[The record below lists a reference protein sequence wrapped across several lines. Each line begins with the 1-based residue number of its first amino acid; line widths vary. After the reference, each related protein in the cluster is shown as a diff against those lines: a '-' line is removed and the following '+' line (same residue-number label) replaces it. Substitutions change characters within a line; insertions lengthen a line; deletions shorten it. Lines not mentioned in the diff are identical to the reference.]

1 MRCTTIIKTSLNL
14 NTYLPTLVIRKFAA
28 IDIGSNAI
36 RLLINNVI
44 EHDEKPT
51 AFKKSELVR
60 VPVRLGED
68 SFLRGEI
75 SKRNLNRL
83 VKTMQSFDLL
93 MQVYGVEKYMACATS
108 ALREAK
114 NGQEVIDKV
123 QKESGVQIQIID
135 GKMEASIIASTD
147 LKDLIKSDRFY
158 LYVDVGGGSTEFT
171 IFDKGQPVM
180 SRSFEI
186 GTVRILNDLVKDTV
200 WDEIKQWITS
210 NMNVENKVE
219 IIGSGGNINKLHKM
233 SGRKI
238 GQPLSYI
245 WLNAQYHFLNSMA
258 YEDRV
263 SELGL
268 NQDRADVIIPAT
280 KIFLNAAKWSKAKKI
295 HVPKIGL
302 ADGMIKTLYYQ

>member
-1 MRCTTIIKTSLNL
+1 M
-14 NTYLPTLVIRKFAA
+14 VIRKFAA

-44 EHDEKPT
+44 EQENKPP

-68 SFLRGEI
+68 AFLRGKI
-75 SKRNLNRL
+75 SERNIDRL
-83 VKTMQSFDLL
+83 VSTMQSFDLL
-93 MQVYGVEKYMACATS
+93 MGVYGVEKYMACATS

-114 NGQEVIDKV
+114 NGREVVERVKKEAGMKIEVIDGK
-123 QKESGVQIQIID
+123 KE
-135 GKMEASIIASTD
+135 ALIIASTD
-147 LKDLIKSDRFY
+147 LKDIIKADRMY

-171 IFDKGQPVM
+171 IFDKGKPVM
-180 SRSFEI
+180 SHSFKI
-186 GTVRILNDLVKDTV
+186 GTVRILSNLVDDTV
-200 WDEIKQWITS
+200 WEEIKTWIKT
-210 NMNVENKVE
+210 NLPMDGRVE

-245 WLNAQYHFLNSMA
+245 WLNAQYHFLNSMD
-258 YEDRV
+258 YEDRI

>member
-1 MRCTTIIKTSLNL
+1 ML
-14 NTYLPTLVIRKFAA
+14 IRKFAA

-44 EHDEKPT
+44 EQKDKPT
-51 AFKKSELVR
+51 LFKKSELVR

-75 SKRNLNRL
+75 SENSMKRL

-108 ALREAK
+108 ALRDAK
-114 NGQEVIDKV
+114 NGQEVIEKI
-123 QKESGVQIQIID
+123 QRESNINIEIID
-135 GKMEASIIASTD
+135 GKREAAIIASTD
-147 LKDLIKSDRFY
+147 LKDVIKTDRLY

-171 IFDKGQPVM
+171 IFDKGAPIV

-186 GTVRILNDLVKDTV
+186 GTVRILNNLVKDTV
-200 WDEIKQWITS
+200 WDDIKAWIAS
-210 NMNVENKVE
+210 HVGQDRLVE

-245 WLNAQYHFLNSMA
+245 WLNAQYHFLNSME
-258 YEDRV
+258 YEDRIA
-263 SELGL
+263 ELGL

>member
-1 MRCTTIIKTSLNL
+1 M
-14 NTYLPTLVIRKFAA
+14 VIRKFAA

-44 EHDEKPT
+44 EQKDRPT
-51 AFKKSELVR
+51 LFKKSELVR

-68 SFLRGEI
+68 AFLRGAI
-75 SKRNLNRL
+75 SDISLKRLI
-83 VKTMQSFDLL
+83 KTMQSFDLL

-108 ALREAK
+108 ALRDAK
-114 NGQEVIDKV
+114 NGREIIERIQQESNIKI
-123 QKESGVQIQIID
+123 EIID
-135 GKMEASIIASTD
+135 GKREAEIIASTD
-147 LKDLIKSDRFY
+147 LKDVIKTDRLY

-171 IFDKGQPVM
+171 IFDKGAPIL

-186 GTVRILNDLVKDTV
+186 GTVRILNNLVTETV
-200 WDEIKQWITS
+200 WDDIKMWMASHIA
-210 NMNVENKVE
+210 KDRLVE

-245 WLNAQYHFLNSMA
+245 WLNAQYHFLNSMD
-258 YEDRV
+258 YEDRIA
-263 SELGL
+263 ELGL

-280 KIFLNAAKWSKAKKI
+280 KIFLNAAKWSRAKKI

-302 ADGMIKTLYYQ
+302 ADGMIKTLYYQEA

>member
-1 MRCTTIIKTSLNL
+1 M
-14 NTYLPTLVIRKFAA
+14 VIRKYAA
-28 IDIGSNAI
+28 IDIGSNAV
-36 RLLINNVI
+36 RLLITNVI
-44 EHDEKPT
+44 EQEDKPT
-51 AFKKSELVR
+51 SFKKSEIVR

-75 SKRNLNRL
+75 SAHSIGRL
-83 VKTMQSFDLL
+83 AKTMQSFDLL

-114 NGQEVIDKV
+114 NGNEVV
-123 QKESGVQIQIID
+123 QKVKEASGIGIEIID
-135 GKMEASIIASTD
+135 GKREAEIIASTD
-147 LKDLIKSDRFY
+147 LKEIIRNDRSY

-171 IFDKGQPVM
+171 FFENGKPLV
-180 SRSFEI
+180 SKSFKI
-186 GTVRILNDLVKDTV
+186 GTVRILSNLVDDSI
-200 WDEIKQWITS
+200 WDDVRAWITS
-210 NMNVENKVE
+210 FVSPESNIE

-245 WLNAQYHFLNSMA
+245 WLNAQYHFLNSME
-258 YEDRV
+258 YDDRI

-268 NQDRADVIIPAT
+268 NQDRADVIIPAA

-302 ADGMIKTLYYQ
+302 ADGMIKTLYYQG

>member
-1 MRCTTIIKTSLNL
+1 M
-14 NTYLPTLVIRKFAA
+14 VIRKFAA

-44 EHDEKPT
+44 EQKDRPT
-51 AFKKSELVR
+51 LFKKSELVR

-68 SFLRGEI
+68 AFLRGAI
-75 SKRNLNRL
+75 SDISLKRLI
-83 VKTMQSFDLL
+83 KTMQSFDLL

-108 ALREAK
+108 ALRDAK
-114 NGQEVIDKV
+114 NGREIIERIQQESNIKI
-123 QKESGVQIQIID
+123 EIID
-135 GKMEASIIASTD
+135 GKREAEIITSTD
-147 LKDLIKSDRFY
+147 LKDVIKTDRLY

-171 IFDKGQPVM
+171 IFDKGAPVL

-186 GTVRILNDLVKDTV
+186 GTVRILNNLVTETV
-200 WDEIKQWITS
+200 WDDIKSWIIS
-210 NMNVENKVE
+210 HIGQDRQLE

-245 WLNAQYHFLNSMA
+245 WLNAQYHFLNSMD
-258 YEDRV
+258 YEDRIA
-263 SELGL
+263 ELGL

-280 KIFLNAAKWSKAKKI
+280 KIFLNAAKWSRAKKI

-302 ADGMIKTLYYQ
+302 ADGMIKTLYYQEA

>member
-1 MRCTTIIKTSLNL
+1 M
-14 NTYLPTLVIRKFAA
+14 VIRKFAA

-44 EHDEKPT
+44 EHEDKPT

-75 SKRNLNRL
+75 SERNLGRL
-83 VKTMQSFDLL
+83 IKTMRSFDLL

-114 NGQEVIDKV
+114 NGQEVIEKV
-123 QKESGVQIQIID
+123 QKESSVQIQIID
-135 GKMEASIIASTD
+135 GKQEASIIASTD

-171 IFDKGQPVM
+171 IFDKGNPVM

-238 GQPLSYI
+238 GQSLSYI
-245 WLNAQYHFLNSMA
+245 WLNAQYHFLNSMD
-258 YEDRV
+258 YEDRI

>member
-1 MRCTTIIKTSLNL
+1 ML
-14 NTYLPTLVIRKFAA
+14 IRKFAA

-44 EHDEKPT
+44 EQKDRPT
-51 AFKKSELVR
+51 LFKKSELVR

-75 SKRNLNRL
+75 SDISLKRLI
-83 VKTMQSFDLL
+83 KTMQSFDLL

-108 ALREAK
+108 ALREAR
-114 NGQEVIDKV
+114 NGQEVIERV
-123 QKESGVQIQIID
+123 QQESNINIEIID
-135 GKMEASIIASTD
+135 GKREAAIIASTD
-147 LKDLIKSDRFY
+147 LKDVIKTDRLY

-171 IFDKGQPVM
+171 IFDKGAPVV

-186 GTVRILNDLVKDTV
+186 GTVRILNNLVKDTV
-200 WDEIKQWITS
+200 WDDIKAWIALHIGQDRL
-210 NMNVENKVE
+210 VE

-245 WLNAQYHFLNSMA
+245 WLNAQYHFLNSME
-258 YEDRV
+258 YEDRIA
-263 SELGL
+263 ELGL